1 MATSSVRKL
10 DPDQF
15 SGQRGVHFI
24 SKDFASD
31 IHRLSGSLDGVA
43 CPSHQDDSASSDDSQ
58 RSGRQM
64 PVEYDELDGDEEVV
78 LVSGDGVASI
88 HNGGYSSWG
97 GSGRTG
103 NGVRSLPYP
112 VPEPSGRMSP
122 EGVVDRSS
130 LHRPPAPMR
139 IPSSTYAPG
148 LQRHPMSMAD
158 GRSRHRSSSANRS
171 RRDPSALYRSQ
182 EKAYVQRLRQ
192 DTDSDYFGSGS
203 SLLGSYQHEFEIE
216 DESPSEVHF
225 GDDMYDG
232 DTLLLYGH
240 DEMEPSAEELK
251 IPENRE
257 RLEWHSML
265 ASVLMGDVVKQEK
278 KRLIGSTEE
287 KEGVTM
293 KTELFIGLRAKVCG
307 RSIPAQRRILEEG
320 RAKVDTLI
328 SDIIN
333 FEIQGKDKTEK
344 SPREQVHDIILRWE
358 RCEQLWPTRAALMDS
373 RPTCASPSF
382 AASWDAIVAWNNITE
397 LIRTELR
404 ILQNW
409 VGNDDLDFARQ
420 NTSSAGDVSSID
432 RESSFLDRILKE
444 DNLKSLI
451 GENNMLFG
459 LSKVIAKAKET
470 LIEYFEDFGKRH
482 LPLYIEELLVLIG
495 FPTRLIEEVI
505 GMRLKYAE
513 NMREPVSMM
522 TDQLIMQFQSVLRLA
537 VDIKQK
543 YMIISEPEPG
553 WDLPPCMDESFEQ
566 VVLHG
571 LRYYFKLIGWRIGS
585 NKNTFKEAEILE
597 TEWHF
602 SNDIGRFIEGG
613 DVEVAEQFSS
623 LTSKLLS
630 RLMGHFEKELQKPP
644 EARGEDI
651 SKRYKQILDSV
662 RVRQRKLFR
671 FARLLSQRFENAS
684 EYSVEKDK
692 LKNLVGAL
700 IESGHFLVY
709 TASVEHEGVYLVA
722 DPSLSDRPHQIQ
734 SILRTC
740 FHDDVVRED
749 PSCPYVL
756 VIRPQDQLVWDG
768 HISNIDMK
776 EPIVDIKP
784 GRLRLVADG
793 SLTRLANARMSF
805 SHLTNHSL
813 DILIEQRANL
823 PRVNQEL
830 MKIKKTT
837 YRLSNAIMDSVEKI
851 RRQTA
856 GLGCQEL
863 IQTCFAFATEFGQRS
878 VLYMDNNRK
887 AMNNL
892 KLTRLAIDW
901 VSFICDD
908 CVASN
913 RVTFRWAVKALEFA
927 MVMTRGQNIL
937 SFSEVEYER
946 LRSKVAGCMS
956 LLISHFDIMGARST
970 LAAQA
975 EKQRMEI
982 LAGQVKKMD
991 MGKLLEDNEAAD
1003 RIREEWLRQ
1012 LAEIDNARKGLL
1024 SERQA
1029 LGRVL
1034 DDSNQTDR
1042 SLTSLSRSSFS
1053 NVSLR
1058 WQQGQFVGGGTF
1070 GTVYAAMNLDSGYL
1084 MAVKE
1089 IRLQDPQV
1097 IPQIANA
1104 IREEMQVL
1112 ELLDH
1117 PNIVQYFG
1125 IEVHRDK
1132 VCLFMEYCS
1141 GGSLAGL
1148 LEHGRI
1154 EDETVVMIYTLQMLE
1169 GLAYLHESGI
1179 VHRDIKP
1186 ENILLD
1192 HNGIIK
1198 YVDFGAAKVIARQ
1211 GKTRRGGVATAARTN
1226 LNSMTGTPMYMSPEV
1241 ITGSDKGRHGS
1252 IDIWSLGCVVLEMA
1266 TGRRP
1271 WANLDNEWAIMWNI
1285 AAGYP
1290 PQLPAPDQLSESG
1303 IDFLK
1308 KCFER
1313 DPGIRPS
1320 AAELLQHEW
1329 ILTIRNQVIEP
1340 SIPASETSSGTSSR

>member
-1 MATSSVRKL
+1 MATSSIRKL

-15 SGQRGVHFI
+15 SGQRGAHFI
-24 SKDFASD
+24 SNDFPSD
-31 IHRLSGSLDGVA
+31 IHRLGGSLDGVA
-43 CPSHQDDSASSDDSQ
+43 RSSHQDDSTSSDDSQ
-58 RSGRQM
+58 PSGRQM
-64 PVEYDELDGDEEVV
+64 SVEYDELDGDEEVS
-78 LVSGDGVASI
+78 VSGDDVAPI
-88 HNGGYSSWG
+88 HNGGFSSWA

-112 VPEPSGRMSP
+112 VSEPSGRMSP

-130 LHRPPAPMR
+130 LQRPSAPIR
-139 IPSSTYAPG
+139 VPSHTYAPG
-148 LQRHPMSMAD
+148 LQRHPMNMANE
-158 GRSRHRSSSANRS
+158 RSRHRSSSANRS

-192 DTDSDYFGSGS
+192 DPSSDYFSSGPG
-203 SLLGSYQHEFEIE
+203 LLGSYQHEFEME

-257 RLEWHSML
+257 RLEWHAML

-278 KRLIGSTEE
+278 KRLIGNTEE
-287 KEGVTM
+287 KEDVIM
-293 KTELFIGLRAKVCG
+293 RTELFIGLRAKVCG

-320 RAKVDTLI
+320 RAKVDALI
-328 SDIIN
+328 GDIIR

-344 SPREQVHDIILRWE
+344 SPREQVQGIILRWE
-358 RCEQLWPTRAALMDS
+358 KCEQLWPTRAALMDS
-373 RPTCASPSF
+373 KPACASPPF
-382 AASWDAIVAWNNITE
+382 TASWDALVAWNNITE
-397 LIRTELR
+397 LINTELK

-409 VGNDDLDFARQ
+409 VGNVDLDFARQ
-420 NTSSAGDVSSID
+420 NVNSASDVSSID

-444 DNLKSLI
+444 DSLKSLI
-451 GENNMLFG
+451 GESNMLLG
-459 LSKVIAKAKET
+459 LRSVIGKAKKT
-470 LIEYFEDFGKRH
+470 LIEYAEAFEKRH
-482 LPLYIEELLVLIG
+482 LPPYVEELLVLIG
-495 FPTRLIEEVI
+495 FPTRLIEEVV

-537 VDIKQK
+537 VEIKQQ
-543 YMIISEPEPG
+543 YMVISEPEPG
-553 WDLPPCMDESFEQ
+553 WDLPPCMDENFEQ

-571 LRYYFKLIGWRIGS
+571 LRYYFRLIGWRIGS

-602 SNDIGRFIEGG
+602 SNDIGRYIEGG

-644 EARGEDI
+644 EAKGEDI

-684 EYSVEKDK
+684 EYSVEKYK
-692 LKNLVGAL
+692 LKGL
-700 IESGHFLVY
+700 
-709 TASVEHEGVYLVA
+709 GVYLVA
-722 DPSLSDRPHQIQ
+722 DPSLHGRPHEIQ

-756 VIRPQDQLVWDG
+756 VICPQDQLLWDG
-768 HISNIDMK
+768 LISDIDMK

-793 SLTRLANARMSF
+793 SQTRLANARLSF
-805 SHLTNHSL
+805 SHSTNHSL

-851 RRQTA
+851 RGQTA

-975 EKQRMEI
+975 EKQKMEV
-982 LAGQVKKMD
+982 LAGQVKMD
-991 MGKLLEDNEAAD
+991 MGKLLEDSEAAD
-1003 RIREEWLRQ
+1003 RIRGEWLRQ
-1012 LAEIDNARKGLL
+1012 LADIDNARKGLL

-1211 GKTRRGGVATAARTN
+1211 GKTRRGGVATTARTN
-1226 LNSMTGTPMYMSPEV
+1226 LSSMTGTPMYMSPEV
-1241 ITGSDKGRHGS
+1241 IMGSDKGRHGS

-1285 AAGYP
+1285 AAGHP

-1329 ILTIRNQVIEP
+1329 VCFVPLLSFHCFLGRGRELMVGGIDLNNQKPGHRTIHLRERDLER
-1340 SIPASETSSGTSSR
+1340 S